1 MANSGF
7 QLLSRWRNL
16 TSFQEP
22 GGSLVSQVLS
32 NFQSTGKKKQQ
43 RVTFGKAN
51 CCAELAPPQGWV
63 GGGVGA
69 GKGDKR
75 GEVVGE
81 EERESRCLRKTK
93 SGPERGD
100 GGGFGELTNQQG

>member
-1 MANSGF
+1 M
-7 QLLSRWRNL
+7 
-16 TSFQEP
+16 
-22 GGSLVSQVLS
+22 
-32 NFQSTGKKKQQ
+32 
-43 RVTFGKAN
+43 
-51 CCAELAPPQGWV
+51 